1 MSGPGRAG
9 GGLRS
14 PAAEELR
21 FPATADSAVCGR
33 PGLVPDGYL
42 DELDGGA
49 LGHPGADRARMTRVT
64 AGTDLAAHGQ
74 SAGILGATRRHKPLR
89 MIFTVFIWRPG
100 NRGGGE
106 RTLSAQGREHER
118 DSSFRTPGQAPG
130 RHRRGRRGPG
140 RQADRPGPRR
150 RARRA
155 EGGPEM
161 RPSRT
166 SSARP
171 GRIPGGSPAASPPAV
186 SSTATAAAKRSR
198 NSPGGTPA

>member
-89 MIFTVFIWRPG
+89 MIFTVFTWLPG
-100 NRGGGE
+100 NRGGE
-106 RTLSAQGREHER
+106 RTSSTRDGSMSETPLSE
-118 DSSFRTPGQAPG
+118 
-130 RHRRGRRGPG
+130 
-140 RQADRPGPRR
+140 RQAGLL
-150 RARRA
+150 AVIA
-155 EGGPEM
+155 EGGGDWD
-161 RPSRT
+161 
-166 SSARP
+166 AR
-171 GRIPGGSPAASPPAV
+171 RIDL
-186 SSTATAAAKRSR
+186 TAHTR
-198 NSPGGTPA
+198 